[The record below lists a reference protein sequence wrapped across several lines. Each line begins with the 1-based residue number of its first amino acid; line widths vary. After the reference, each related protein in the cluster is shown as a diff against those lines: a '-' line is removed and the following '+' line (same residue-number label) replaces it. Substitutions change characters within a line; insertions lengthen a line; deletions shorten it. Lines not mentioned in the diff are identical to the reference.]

1 MRYDGAA
8 ENGMRM
14 AFLTKLI
21 TPAPRRINTTFIQEE
36 EKYARNFVFFL
47 FYISLSGST
56 FLEKKTKLAEET
68 TPNRN
73 ISFLWKTAFFPP

>member
-1 MRYDGAA
+1 MRYDEAA

-36 EKYARNFVFFL
+36 EKYARNFVVFFS
-47 FYISLSGST
+47 FWFN
-56 FLEKKTKLAEET
+56 FLDKKTKLAEET
-68 TPNRN
+68 TSNRN
-73 ISFLWKTAFFPP
+73 ISSLWKTAFFPP